1 MKRQIILASQS
12 PRRREIMSREGL
24 NPIICPADVTEVLPE
39 GIAPEDAV
47 MFLSLKKALAIE
59 REHTEFAGSLI
70 IAADTVVYQG
80 RIYGKPHSREEAY
93 EMIESFRNT
102 SHQVM
107 TGVSLL
113 IAGTGARRSFCETTH
128 VFCKDYSQEFIES
141 YIDTPEPYDKAG
153 AYAIQMTFGKYI
165 DHIEGDYDNV
175 VGLPF
180 QRMMAEID
188 LLEAQSNSGVL
199 K

>member
-1 MKRQIILASQS
+1 MERQLILASQS
-12 PRRREIMSREGL
+12 PRRREIMAREGL
-24 NPIICPADVTEVLPE
+24 HPIICPADVEENLPD
-39 GIAPEDAV
+39 GIGPEEAV

-59 REHTEFAGSLI
+59 REHPEFAGSLI

-80 RIYGKPHSREEAY
+80 KIYGKPHTRDEAY

-102 SHQVM
+102 HHKVM

-113 IAGTGARRSFCETTH
+113 VAGTSARRSFCDTTL
-128 VFCKDYSQEFIES
+128 VYCKDYPQEFIQS

-153 AYAIQMTFGKYI
+153 AYAIQMTFGKWI

-180 QRMMAEID
+180 TRMMAEIEK
-188 LLEAQSNSGVL
+188 L
-199 K
+199 

>member
-1 MKRQIILASQS
+1 MDRQIILASQS
-12 PRRREIMSREGL
+12 PRRREIMAREGFH
-24 NPIICPADVTEVLPE
+24 PVICPADVEENLPE

-59 REHTEFAGSLI
+59 REHLEFAGQLI

-80 RIYGKPHSREEAY
+80 EIYGKPHTREEAY
-93 EMIESFRNT
+93 HMIESYRNT
-102 SHQVM
+102 HHSVM

-113 IAGTGARRSFCETTH
+113 IAGTSARRSFCETTK
-128 VFCKDYSQEFIES
+128 VFCKDYSDE
-141 YIDTPEPYDKAG
+141 YIQRYVDSDEPYDKAG
-153 AYAIQMTFGKYI
+153 AYAIQMTFGECI

-180 QRMMAEID
+180 ARMMKEIER
-188 LLEAQSNSGVL
+188 L
-199 K
+199 